1 MLGATCCP
9 APLPESRGYGGLPY
23 GLNVRSDPI
32 QNPIREVTPMD
43 LRRFLSGLTVLASI
57 VLILSDQAL
66 AQTPKRGG
74 TLRVSYG
81 NEIANLDFHTA
92 PGYEMMWVAMNVG
105 CGLVNITPDGKF
117 VGDAAESW
125 QVSSDGLLYTFKLKK
140 NVLFHDG
147 TKVDGAAVKFSIE
160 RLMDPATGSG
170 MRTFYEA
177 VHSVEVLDP
186 QTVQIRLKHPY
197 AFMLHMLA
205 GYRTGLILYS
215 PAATQKFTVDDRKQG
230 KPGAV
235 VGCGPFKLV
244 EWVKGSHLVMD
255 RFDKYFEPGLP
266 YLDRVMIRVIKDPIT
281 EMAAFKAGEIDFIA
295 SFSPEHVDTMK
306 AQNPRA
312 LIMTGKETTPMLA
325 TLKVTVPKDGKPMSK
340 DRAPHPI
347 FSDIRMRKAVG
358 CYGIDRKEIVKI
370 AFKGQATPWVG
381 IIPPGTLDTVDV
393 THLCPY
399 DPAKAKAL
407 LAEAGYGPQKPLTF
421 ELMTNT
427 EKSVFNVI
435 ATVIK
440 EQMSRIGVTANIRLV
455 DKVSWMNMATQD
467 GPFDMYV
474 EDLASLFTV
483 DQNSYLSATTASWN
497 HSRHTDTKVDEYY
510 ARYARELDPAKRK
523 AIAREFQEFS
533 ADKLYWNTISGSPF
547 YQVAQPWMK
556 DYVYQAEFKL
566 LYRKV
571 WLDK

>member
-1 MLGATCCP
+1 MRSISRLLGFFIATSS
-9 APLPESRGYGGLPY
+9 L
-23 GLNVRSDPI
+23 
-32 QNPIREVTPMD
+32 
-43 LRRFLSGLTVLASI
+43 LSLIAAS
-57 VLILSDQAL
+57 ATE

-74 TLRVSYG
+74 TLKISYG
-81 NEIANLDFHTA
+81 NEIAHLDFHTA

-125 QVSSDGLLYTFKLKK
+125 QISSDGLLYTFKLRP

-147 TKVDGAAVKFSIE
+147 SKVDAAAVKFSID

-170 MRTFYEA
+170 MRTFYES
-177 VHSVEVLDP
+177 VHSVEVVDP
-186 QTVQIRLKHPY
+186 LTVQIRLKHPY

-205 GYRTGLILYS
+205 GYRTGLIIYS
-215 PAATQKFTVDDRKQG
+215 PSATQKFTVDDRKQG

-244 EWVKGSHLVMD
+244 EWVKGGHLVMD
-255 RFDKYFEPGLP
+255 RFDKYFQPGLP
-266 YLDRVMIRVIKDPIT
+266 YLDRVIIRVIKDPVT
-281 EMAAFKAGEIDFIA
+281 EMAAFKNGEIDFIA

-306 AQNPRA
+306 AQSPRA
-312 LIMTGKETTPMLA
+312 QIMTGKETTPMVA
-325 TLKVTVPKDGKPMSK
+325 TMRVTIPKAGKPMSK
-340 DRAPHPI
+340 ERVPHPI
-347 FSDIRMRKAVG
+347 FGDIRVRKAVG

-393 THLCPY
+393 NSMCPY
-399 DPAKAKAL
+399 DQTKAKAL
-407 LAEAGYGPQKPLTF
+407 LAEAGYGPHKPLTF

-435 ATVIK
+435 ATVMK
-440 EQMSRIGVTANIRLV
+440 DELSRIGVTANIRLV
-455 DKVSWMNMATQD
+455 DKVTWMTAANQD
-467 GPFDMYV
+467 GPWDMYV
-474 EDLASLFTV
+474 EDLLSLLTLDSNVF
-483 DQNSYLSATTASWN
+483 LSTTGAAWN
-497 HSRHTDTKVDEYY
+497 HSRHTDTKVDDYY
-510 ARYARELDPAKRK
+510 ARYAREMDPIKRK
-523 AIAREFQEFS
+523 AIAKEFAEYS

-547 YQVAQPWMK
+547 YMVAQPWMK
-556 DYVYQAEFKL
+556 GYTYNAEFEVHFD
-566 LYRKV
+566 RV

>member
-1 MLGATCCP
+1 MIGAVRPLFALLVGSGILLG
-9 APLPESRGYGGLPY
+9 LVGLSPT
-23 GLNVRSDPI
+23 
-32 QNPIREVTPMD
+32 E
-43 LRRFLSGLTVLASI
+43 
-57 VLILSDQAL
+57 

-105 CGLVNITPDGKF
+105 CGLVNITADGKF

-125 QVSSDGLLYTFKLKK
+125 QVSPDGLLYSFRLKK

-147 TKVDGAAVKFSIE
+147 TKVDATAVKFSID

-170 MRTFYEA
+170 MRTFYES

-186 QTVQIRLKHPY
+186 QTAQIRLKHPY

-215 PAATQKFTVDDRKQG
+215 PTATQKFTLDDRKQG

-266 YLDRVMIRVIKDPIT
+266 YLDRVMIRVIKDPVT

-312 LIMTGKETTPMLA
+312 QIMTGKETTPMLA
-325 TLKVTVPKDGKPMSK
+325 AMKVTVPKDGKPMSK

-347 FSDIRMRKAVG
+347 FSDIRVRKAVG

-393 THLCPY
+393 TSMCPY
-399 DPAKAKAL
+399 DQTRAKAL

-427 EKSVFNVI
+427 EKSVFNII

-455 DKVSWMNMATQD
+455 DKVTWMTAANQD
-467 GPFDMYV
+467 GPWDMYV
-474 EDLASLFTV
+474 EDLLSLLTLDSNAF
-483 DQNSYLSATTASWN
+483 LSTTLASWN
-497 HSRHTDTKVDEYY
+497 HTRHTDSKVDDYY
-510 ARYARELDPAKRK
+510 ARYAREMDPVKRK
-523 AIAREFQEFS
+523 AIAKEFQEFS

-547 YQVAQPWMK
+547 YMVAQPWIK
-556 DYVYQAEFKL
+556 GYVYNAEFEVHFD
-566 LYRKV
+566 KV